1 MGNIPDK
8 DHSKQTSAG
17 FVNVFDVISGA
28 ISLPAHPQCLDELV
42 DWCEETERLET
53 SLQCR
58 KTYLQ
63 PINSDAASRLL
74 VSRRFIPMVRRDLT
88 MPALGNGRRP
98 PIELLFQTELS
109 KIFILVQTPIQ
120 QCSHYDSR
128 NDTEGEGSAEG
139 TSKDVLKSEGK
150 IMSVGEFSAL
160 FCLLRRLDQLVQ
172 AHLQYFEPVTSN
184 VHLNDETTEEEDDVD
199 RGEDPEC
206 VICMDSQPQIV
217 LPCMHSF
224 CSTCA
229 TKWVEKHL
237 DCPVCRG
244 YISRKT
250 LRKEQ
255 WQLEALNEPD
265 IFEEYN
271 CIDNKILSIWSKVT
285 EREETKVSNDFQ
297 IARKSLDLFDDNDDD
312 NVMVIQAH

>member
-28 ISLPAHPQCLDELV
+28 ISLPTHPQCLDELV
-42 DWCEETERLET
+42 DWCEEAERLET

-58 KTYLQ
+58 ETYPQ
-63 PINSDAASRLL
+63 SIRSDAASRLL
-74 VSRRFIPMVRRDLT
+74 VSRRFITLVRRDMT
-88 MPALGNGRRP
+88 IPALIGNGRRS
-98 PIELLFQTELS
+98 PIELLFQTDSS

-120 QCSHYDSR
+120 QCSSDSR
-128 NDTEGEGSAEG
+128 NDTEGEGSAE
-139 TSKDVLKSEGK
+139 DVSNSEGK
-150 IMSVGEFSAL
+150 IMSVGEFSTL

-184 VHLNDETTEEEDDVD
+184 VHLKAETTEEEDDVD
-199 RGEDPEC
+199 GLEDPEC

-224 CSTCA
+224 CSACA

-244 YISRKT
+244 HISRKT

-255 WQLEALNEPD
+255 WQVCIFSITAQGLVAL
-265 IFEEYN
+265 I
-271 CIDNKILSIWSKVT
+271 CHLLSHARIVLLPFSFF
-285 EREETKVSNDFQ
+285 VSW
-297 IARKSLDLFDDNDDD
+297 RL
-312 NVMVIQAH
+312 